1 MSVVV
6 AQDSSRYQQLLMERI
21 PSMLAYWDADLRC
34 RFANRAYEKWFGV
47 SPVSLLGT
55 SLRDLLGPQLF
66 ALNEPHI
73 RAVLQGHEQTFER
86 SIPGPG
92 GIIRQSL
99 ANYLPDIV
107 DGAVVGFLAHV
118 TDVTPL
124 KAAQAALQ
132 RSEEY
137 LRELL
142 GLATEGV
149 VVADRNGHYIDVNAA
164 CCGLLGC
171 TREELL
177 GKTFEDLL
185 CPAELERLPEARARF
200 RAGEH
205 LVEEWTLQRKD
216 GSVVPVEVRAKLL
229 PDGRR
234 VGFLRDITE
243 HKRLLAAEHGI
254 AEELE
259 RRVRVRTEELEQ
271 AWRAL
276 QLSHESLRT
285 SEHRYRTL
293 IDWSPVAIAVHR
305 EGRLVYVNP
314 AAVELFDAG
323 SAVELLGK
331 SILELIQPDFHRFVQ
346 ERVRSASTQGA
357 PSTVAEVGLV
367 TLKGAKIDALI
378 QGAPILFDNQPSML
392 ASIRDV
398 TPAKRADIALRK
410 SEARLRGIF
419 AAATD
424 AILTVNESQ
433 RIVEANP
440 AAAAMLRLPLDALIG
455 APLERFIPEPVR
467 ARHGQMVKA
476 FGDEMVSARPMG
488 PARTVTGV
496 RATGEE
502 FPIDAAISHL
512 NVDGLRQYTVILRD
526 ITERQLAETA
536 LRESEASLRRL
547 LALLPEA
554 VVVTSDD
561 RITFVNRAA
570 ERLLG
575 ADESA
580 LLGRLSRELFDPESL
595 AVDRSRVIALQ
606 AGTAVAPVVEERVMR
621 PDGDIRIVETIATLI
636 DDRGGSSILAVMR
649 DVTELMET
657 RSALMASRQVE
668 EDLHRLAR
676 LDPLTG
682 LANRRLFGERLTEAL
697 ARAQRSERPLVLMLL
712 DVDNFK
718 AINDTYG
725 HRAGD
730 EVLNEF
736 ARRLQQCVRATDT
749 VARMGGDEFAMVL
762 EESHGVD

>member
-1 MSVVV
+1 
-6 AQDSSRYQQLLMERI
+6 
-21 PSMLAYWDADLRC
+21 
-34 RFANRAYEKWFGV
+34 
-47 SPVSLLGT
+47 
-55 SLRDLLGPQLF
+55 
-66 ALNEPHI
+66 
-73 RAVLQGHEQTFER
+73 
-86 SIPGPG
+86 
-92 GIIRQSL
+92 
-99 ANYLPDIV
+99 
-107 DGAVVGFLAHV
+107 
-118 TDVTPL
+118 
-124 KAAQAALQ
+124 
-132 RSEEY
+132 
-137 LRELL
+137 
-142 GLATEGV
+142 
-149 VVADRNGHYIDVNAA
+149 
-164 CCGLLGC
+164 
-171 TREELL
+171 
-177 GKTFEDLL
+177 
-185 CPAELERLPEARARF
+185 
-200 RAGEH
+200 
-205 LVEEWTLQRKD
+205 
-216 GSVVPVEVRAKLL
+216 
-229 PDGRR
+229 
-234 VGFLRDITE
+234 
-243 HKRLLAAEHGI
+243 
-254 AEELE
+254 
-259 RRVRVRTEELEQ
+259 
-271 AWRAL
+271 
-276 QLSHESLRT
+276 
-285 SEHRYRTL
+285 
-293 IDWSPVAIAVHR
+293 
-305 EGRLVYVNP
+305 
-314 AAVELFDAG
+314 
-323 SAVELLGK
+323 
-331 SILELIQPDFHRFVQ
+331 
-346 ERVRSASTQGA
+346 
-357 PSTVAEVGLV
+357 
-367 TLKGAKIDALI
+367 
-378 QGAPILFDNQPSML
+378 ML

-398 TPAKRADIALRK
+398 TRAKRADIALRK

-467 ARHGQMVKA
+467 ARHGQLVKA

-547 LALLPEA
+547 LTLLPEA

-606 AGTAVAPVVEERVMR
+606 AGTAVAPMVEERVMR

-649 DVTELMET
+649 DVTELMQT

-718 AINDTYG
+718 TIKTPTG
-725 HRAGD
+725 T
-730 EVLNEF
+730 
-736 ARRLQQCVRATDT
+736 ARETRCSMSLPDGCCSA
-749 VARMGGDEFAMVL
+749 
-762 EESHGVD
+762 